1 MATGV
6 AKGSETD
13 MAAADNYAEWVS
25 AAVAYDQRH
34 GHDRWRKAEKSSLYD
49 HAAIRDR
56 LQELRELRARRDADG
71 ILFALNEG
79 IHGNLSG
86 IGSPALY
93 DRAKF
98 GTKQLVEDYIEEVVS
113 ALQYLGNRRV
123 KKVSDREKLQFFDRA
138 AHCFGRSAFVMSGA
152 GTLLYFH
159 LGVVKALWEQ
169 RLLPRVISG
178 SSGGAL
184 VAALVGTHTNR
195 ELAKVFDPQYL
206 ALEVEREAGVMRY
219 LSLNS
224 SKQIPIE
231 EVIEIIERRIP
242 DLTFE
247 EAWEKTGMHVNI
259 PVAPA
264 EVHQKSRL
272 LNATTS
278 PNVMVREAVLA
289 SCAVPGFYPPVTLVA
304 RNVDGEKQPY
314 LASRQWIDGS
324 VAEDLPLKRLA
335 RLYGVNHSIVSQTNP
350 AVLPFLQSAKD
361 RESFWTILQHAGVST
376 AKEWSLAAAK
386 MARIPIRNY
395 DRLNKQLGIFMS
407 LLSQTY
413 TGDINILPPS
423 RVHNPL
429 KLLSNRTQDETLQM
443 IRNGERATW
452 PKIEKIRLQTRISRT
467 LDDIRQ
473 KYGSSLSFYTAPRPE
488 PPNAQGPSR
497 PRRKP

>member
-1 MATGV
+1 MV
-6 AKGSETD
+6 ISLSKGSEKD
-13 MAAADNYAEWVS
+13 MLSAETYADWVS
-25 AAVAYDQRH
+25 AAIAYDKRH
-34 GHDRWRKAEKSSLYD
+34 GHDQWRKAEVSSLYD
-49 HAAIRDR
+49 HASIRDR
-56 LQELRELRARRDADG
+56 LENLRDLRARRDADG
-71 ILFALNEG
+71 LLFALNEG
-79 IHGNLSG
+79 IHGNLG
-86 IGSPALY
+86 GMGSPALY
-93 DRAKF
+93 EKARF
-98 GTKQLVEDYIEEVVS
+98 GTKNLIEDYIEEVVS
-113 ALQYLGNRRV
+113 ALEYLGNRRV
-123 KKVSDREKLQFFDRA
+123 KKISDREKMQFFDRA

-169 RLLPRVISG
+169 GLLPRVISG

-184 VAALVGTHTNR
+184 VAGLVGTRTDR
-195 ELAKVFDPQYL
+195 ELAKIFDPHYL
-206 ALEVEREAGVMRY
+206 AVEVEREAGVMRY
-219 LSLNS
+219 LSLS
-224 SKQIPIE
+224 TTKKVPVE
-231 EVIEIIERRIP
+231 DVVEVISRLIP
-242 DLTFE
+242 DLTFQ
-247 EAWEKTGMHVNI
+247 EAWEKTGIHINI

-304 RNVDGEKQPY
+304 RNVHGEKQPY
-314 LASRQWIDGS
+314 LPSRRWIDGS

-350 AVLPFLQSAKD
+350 AVLPFLKSAKD
-361 RESFWTILQHAGVST
+361 RESLWTILQHAGIST

-386 MARIPIRNY
+386 MVRIPIRNY
-395 DRLNKQLGIFMS
+395 DKLNKQLGMYMAV
-407 LLSQTY
+407 LSQTY

-423 RVHNPL
+423 RVHNPMR
-429 KLLSNRTQDETLQM
+429 LLSNRTKEETLQM

-473 KYGSSLSFYTAPRPE
+473 KYGSSLSFYAAVQPE
-488 PPNAQGPSR
+488 PSDREQ
-497 PRRKP
+497 